1 MQKSISRVLTLL
13 LASVILLCC
22 VPMAASADGE
32 AYAVLGVQ
40 NGDRIILNP
49 QIGGYTDFQHKVTIV
64 DKDQVSTNMSQY
76 GHLTDQVNFTLD
88 PQATGI
94 DSVVFAIDGVT
105 VVTDDKAPYEFALGA
120 EYAGSHTLIA
130 TINKTEGGTEVKT
143 IAFTGIYGELSDYR
157 LVNYNSGVL
166 DASNTPTFNG
176 VVSRGEA
183 IENGVLKLSDGNGI
197 STAWLQP
204 DVQTNELRLG
214 DTKLFYVD
222 YDVKKSTADVQ
233 FAIQTSRSFRASN
246 LASAGYI
253 QKGMPAGQWVHITI
267 VADYERGWF
276 SAYMN
281 GVLFKSWSQ
290 SDTMLASTSDLV
302 TDSITPQFFGGDLYI
317 DNYAVRTY
325 ETATNEAKSI
335 SLTGLANGEEIA
347 LNQNTAPVTFRTIG
361 ITGDTGSVYKV
372 AYKVDG
378 EVVATVTSSPFT
390 WDMPFTDV
398 GVSHT
403 VSAVAYTAASEIESA
418 GVSYK
423 TVYMNT
429 WAVRADNNFDSV
441 IDNST
446 RPSTEKFTLTPRAGY
461 DTFTLADAATL
472 GRSGQVLFFDR
483 TGTYGTPSR
492 LYSDASY
499 SEKKSVIKFDM
510 YLPSGT
516 TPQGDI
522 CLFDANLVGVTAGTI
537 LIDLS
542 TLETGKW
549 IPVSILVDAK
559 SKYITC
565 TIGDDVYSVLAN
577 ESMTTALASASNR
590 PRMSINAYTDYYL
603 DNYYVASLQDGTAR
617 TDAYLN
623 GYNYVADSYGV
634 DATVSYI
641 NMTSEPVD
649 VNVYFALYNGDA
661 LVKAWAEPVTVASN
675 GFARVNKNIS
685 YAQANGTGTTV
696 KAFCWT
702 PDLQPIN
709 VGR

>member
-13 LASVILLCC
+13 LASVMLLCC

-49 QIGGYTDFQHKVTIV
+49 QIDGYTDFQHKVTIV
-64 DKDQVSTNMSQY
+64 DADQAADMDQ
-76 GHLTDQVNFTLD
+76 LTTLFEGDFTLE
-88 PQATGI
+88 PTATGI
-94 DSVVFAIDGVT
+94 DSVVFAIDGTT
-105 VVTDDKAPYEFALGA
+105 VATDDEAPYEFVLGT
-120 EYAGSHTLIA
+120 EYAGAHTLTA
-130 TINKTEGGTEVKT
+130 TVNKTEGGTEVKT
-143 IAFTGIYGELSDYR
+143 VGFTGVVGEFHDLR
-157 LVNYNSGVL
+157 LLNYDSGRL

-176 VVSRGEA
+176 VVSRGEKIVDGA
-183 IENGVLKLSDGNGI
+183 LRLSSLNGI
-197 STAWLQP
+197 SAAWLQP
-204 DVQTNELRLG
+204 DVQTNEMKLG

-222 YDVKKSTADVQ
+222 YDVYRNASDTQVA
-233 FAIQTSRSFRASN
+233 FRTSRGFRAQN
-246 LASAGYI
+246 LAQTGTIATA
-253 QKGMPAGQWVHITI
+253 MPAGEWVHMTV

-281 GVLFKSWSQ
+281 GVQFKSWYQ
-290 SDTMLASTSDLV
+290 ADMLASTSDLV
-302 TDSITPQFFGGDLYI
+302 TDSILPYIEAGPNRYLDI

-325 ETATNEAKSI
+325 ESASNEAKSI
-335 SLTGLANGEEIA
+335 SVTGLANGEEIA
-347 LNQNTAPVTFRTIG
+347 LNQNSAPVTFRTIG

-372 AYKVDG
+372 VYKVDG
-378 EVVATVTSSPFT
+378 EAVATATASPFT

-461 DTFTLADAATL
+461 DTFTLADATAL
-472 GRSGQVLFFDR
+472 GRTGQVLFFDR

-510 YLPSGT
+510 YLPNGA

-522 CLFDANLVGVTAGTI
+522 CIFDANLVGVTSGTT
-537 LIDLS
+537 LVDLS

-565 TIGDDVYSVLAN
+565 TVGDDVYSVLAN
-577 ESMTTALASASNR
+577 ASMVTALASSTNR
-590 PRMSINAYTDYYL
+590 PRISINAYTDYYL

-675 GFARVNKNIS
+675 GFERVNKNIS

-702 PDLQPIN
+702 PDLQPIS